1 MTQYRLRLTNGRI
14 IGPFTQKQ
22 VFELKAK
29 GHISG
34 KEEAQEYPLG
44 EWRDIKHL
52 EFYQELMDENRTT
65 LVNDEVG
72 EKTFVLNLT
81 EIKKQ
86 LQEKELAA
94 MSETPVEIEE
104 LTYTKH
110 IGAND
115 APTQRLDKTEVVLE
129 DKTKEEISET
139 NIPETTDEEE
149 ASPQTST
156 DNSDKTL
163 INPVAQQE
171 IEAMRRKARAAE
183 EARIAA
189 EKKQQEEEERKK
201 REEEIR
207 ALEAK
212 DDSTQMLRLDE
223 VKHVLI
229 ESAKEEEV
237 NISKQLAVI
246 EKKRKEAKKAEEEDE
261 EEEEKPNEE
270 AGKKRKKLIIIAA
283 LVILLVVFLSPK
295 DDKPKKAPFENL
307 PPQIAFPIPFDKAD
321 TARSQ
326 IEFEKARDLYAIG
339 TYPNIVKAGVLL
351 KSSYENDLSNKA
363 ALNLLVR
370 SYGEQLENSSEKKI
384 DALTVFNLVQAN
396 RPTLIQDPN
405 GVIGLNLFYQAINKN
420 AAAADVIS
428 RYLKLNPGNVTQ
440 DLFAINLLTLLKLGQ
455 IDKAKTF
462 LTALEKAPQK
472 NRYNYR
478 AIIEY
483 EMTNQ
488 EFDRAEEYVDDAIK
502 NNPKLSEFYFYK
514 ADLLLRKKDFKTAK
528 TVLQKVEDLNY
539 EYNNIYLARFLARTG
554 FLVAAQGDVKVAT
567 KLLRKSLDMENST
580 SIRMKLAE
588 LNLTGGA
595 EAETDQLITESKAM
609 KLLQTAQDHFE
620 KRNYELALSTAAK
633 ATEVFPGYIPA
644 ELFFAK
650 TQLKLG
656 LAEQAL
662 KTYERL
668 VEKYPG
674 NPRVNFDLINAYIET
689 YKFNMAKNRIA
700 VISST
705 DMREDYRYASLQAKL
720 YNYMGDTLHSLT
732 WLKAS
737 LQMNPLN
744 DEDIYMM
751 AQAFLKRSNIDNA
764 RTMLNRCIEL
774 DPINID
780 YRIAYS
786 RLIYETQDDRAAVGY
801 LLDLFSEFGENPKLI
816 AEIAIMYYRVGKVKD
831 FEAFKA
837 RLEKLPTKDSTLY
850 EFLIKAA
857 LLDERYSDIPGYAEE
872 LLRIEPGEIE
882 SMMTAG
888 RVLFENGK
896 LVEAAKWF
904 TRLQE
909 RLPSYPKVLYYIS
922 KIKLMNKDYDGALE
936 EVKKDMAANGENDAS
951 LSLMAEIYTSKGQFV
966 DAENLYKKA
975 QKLNPKSYDAL
986 VGLADLSTK
995 RANYDLALDL
1005 YKRASRLQLDQATLH
1020 RKIGDVYRLL
1030 GQGSL
1035 AIESYKL
1042 YLEMDPTALDR
1053 KQVESY
1059 IKIME

>member
-1 MTQYRLRLTNGRI
+1 MTQYRLRLANGRI
-14 IGPFTQKQ
+14 IGPFNKSQ
-22 VFELKAK
+22 VFELKTK
-29 GHISG
+29 GHITG
-34 KEEAQEYPLG
+34 REEAQEYPLG
-44 EWRDIKHL
+44 EWKDL
-52 EFYQELMDENRTT
+52 NQFDFYEDLMDDNKTAVVT
-65 LVNDEVG
+65 DEVG

-81 EIKKQ
+81 EIKKKI
-86 LQEKELAA
+86 QEKELEE
-94 MSETPVEIEE
+94 MSDAPVEVEE

-110 IGAND
+110 IGAED
-115 APTQRLDKTEVVLE
+115 APTVALEKT
-129 DKTKEEISET
+129 DIFIEENPSEEHDVSNEEET
-139 NIPETTDEEE
+139 NSESNTITDRL
-149 ASPQTST
+149 
-156 DNSDKTL
+156 DKTL

-183 EARIAA
+183 EARIAEEMRQKEEE
-189 EKKQQEEEERKK
+189 EKRRQEEEL
-201 REEEIR
+201 R
-207 ALEAK
+207 ALEVR
-212 DDSTQMLRLDE
+212 DELTQMIRLDE
-223 VKHVLI
+223 VKDALI
-229 ESAKEEEV
+229 ETAKVEEEK
-237 NISKQLAVI
+237 ISKELAII
-246 EKKRKEAKKAEEEDE
+246 EKKKRAERKALEAEE
-261 EEEEKPNEE
+261 EEEEKQDEE
-270 AGKKRKKLIIIAA
+270 NSKKKKKIIIIAA
-283 LVILLVVFLSPK
+283 LAALLFVFFNP
-295 DDKPKKAPFENL
+295 DDKKEKKVPFQNL
-307 PPQIAFPIPFDKAD
+307 PPQIVFPIPFDKAD
-321 TARSQ
+321 AARSS
-326 IEFEKARDLYAIG
+326 IEYDKARELYAVG
-339 TYPNIVKAGVLL
+339 TYPNIVKAGTLL

-370 SYGEQLENSSEKKI
+370 AYSEQLENSEDKKN
-384 DALTVFNLVQAN
+384 DSLTVFNLVQAN

-405 GVIGLNLFYQAINKN
+405 GVIGLNLFYQAIGKN

-428 RYLKLNPGNVTQ
+428 RYLKLYPKNVTQ
-440 DLFAINLLTLLKLGQ
+440 DLFAVNLLTLLKIGQ

-478 AIIEY
+478 ALIEY
-483 EMTNQ
+483 HMTNQ
-488 EFDRAEEYVDDAIK
+488 EFEKAEEYVNDAIK

-514 ADLLLRKKDFKTAK
+514 ADLLIRRKEFKEAK
-528 TVLQKVEDLNY
+528 SMLQKVEDFNY

-554 FLVAAQGDVKVAT
+554 FLVAASGDVKVAT
-567 KLLRKSLDMENST
+567 KFLKKSLAMENST

-588 LNLTGGA
+588 LSLTGGA
-595 EAETDQLITESKAM
+595 EAETDKLISESKAM
-609 KLLQTAQDHFE
+609 KLLQTAQDHFD

-633 ATEVFPGYIPA
+633 ATEVFPGFIPA

-668 VEKYPG
+668 VEKYPN
-674 NPRVNFDLINAYIET
+674 NPRANFDLINAYIET

-700 VISST
+700 VISSS
-705 DMREDYRYASLQAKL
+705 DMKEDYRFASLQAKL

-744 DEDIYMM
+744 DEDIYLM

-774 DPINID
+774 DPVNID

-801 LLDLFSEFGENPKLI
+801 LLDLFSEFGENPKLL
-816 AEIAIMYYRVGKVKD
+816 AEIAILYYRVGKVKD

-837 RLEKLPTKDSTLY
+837 RLEKLPTKDATLY

-857 LLDERYSDIPGYAEE
+857 LLDERYNDIPTYAEE

-882 SMMTAG
+882 AMMTAG

-904 TRLQE
+904 ARLQA

-936 EVKKDMAANGENDAS
+936 EVKKDVAANGENDAT

-1005 YKRASRLQLDQATLH
+1005 YKRASKIQTDQATLYK
-1020 RKIGDVYRLL
+1020 KIGDVYRLL

-1042 YLEMDPTALDR
+1042 YLEMEPTALDR
-1053 KQVESY
+1053 KQVEAY